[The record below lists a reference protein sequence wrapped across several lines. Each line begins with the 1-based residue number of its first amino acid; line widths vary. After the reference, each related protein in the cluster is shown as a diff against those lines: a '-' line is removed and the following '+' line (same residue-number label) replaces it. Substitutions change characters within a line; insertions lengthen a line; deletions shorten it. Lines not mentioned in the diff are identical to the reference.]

1 VELRASELAMILDGI
16 DVSKLKRVPR
26 YANDSILSPY
36 IMTFNR
42 RMSSY
47 CMSLH
52 AISSSYELTS
62 IFRMSYYIV
71 TEYL

>member
-1 VELRASELAMILDGI
+1 V
-16 DVSKLKRVPR
+16 VSKLKRVPR
-26 YANDSILSPY
+26 YANDSIMSPY
-36 IMTFNR
+36 IMTLNR
-42 RMSSY
+42 HMSSY
-47 CMSLH
+47 CMSLY